1 MENQWIVWYA
11 RQQGT
16 KMQASPWWDWK
27 CEVMLLMKKSASK
40 FQVANFGFF
49 SWVVFPPKSRVA
61 TFGLLL
67 LGSPTKNLTIVV
79 TVTCQGDN
87 PRYKGKHIPHH
98 YQGAPHGRCRW
109 KVGGVFLDIHLA
121 AFGMVLKW
129 LAFLVARNTWFCAF
143 FFKSTFF
150 GYLWMKFFS
159 GTQFQRCWNWMG
171 LGCWVKQ
178 KGGKPGFMKLCRH
191 VGPRLTHFA
200 RSGHG

>member
-1 MENQWIVWYA
+1 MHGSKE
-11 RQQGT
+11 R
-16 KMQASPWWDWK
+16 K
-27 CEVMLLMKKSASK
+27 CRHHHGGIGSVRLCYEWKKSASK

-129 LAFLVARNTWFCAF
+129 LAFLVARNTWFFCAF
-143 FFKSTFF
+143 FFLIYIFRI
-150 GYLWMKFFS
+150 LMDEI
-159 GTQFQRCWNWMG
+159 FQRHPISAMLELDG
-171 LGCWVKQ
+171 VGMLG
-178 KGGKPGFMKLCRH
+178 
-191 VGPRLTHFA
+191 
-200 RSGHG
+200 